1 MIELITE
8 KVQKV
13 QMLLGIPL
21 MGRITIEGWRVE
33 MSSVL
38 IVEMLLVMMV
48 EMLLAMTV
56 EMSLVLMVGMSLVL
70 MVGMSLVS
78 VVGVVSGEKL

>member
-48 EMLLAMTV
+48 EM
-56 EMSLVLMVGMSLVL
+56 SLVLMVGMSLVL

-78 VVGVVSGEKL
+78 VVGVVSDEKL